1 LTGWLTT
8 GRSAYDGTGEHPA
21 RAYSLHFGWRQAY
34 DLFEITGPN
43 AKTEQLMRLWVI
55 PRWSTR

>member
-1 LTGWLTT
+1 
-8 GRSAYDGTGEHPA
+8 
-21 RAYSLHFGWRQAY
+21 LHFGWRQAY